1 MRQNPALDVGTA
13 FDEVST
19 QRVGGLVV
27 IPEMLREF
35 GVDPGAIAARA
46 GLDPAL
52 LESPEKTIPYDAMG
66 RLFGECAA
74 ATRWQNFGL
83 LAGQRANLGHLGVL
97 GQLMKH
103 SRTLGTALR
112 AFSEFQHLHSRG
124 GVTFLLEKEQPLAT
138 LYYAIYE
145 KNVEHIDQIYDG
157 IMAMACNVV
166 RDLCGT
172 AWGPSEVVFAHARP
186 VEVGPYRR
194 FFRAPCRFNS
204 DQTALRFGTSL
215 LEHRISSADP
225 EVLLT
230 LTHQIQARDRF
241 ELVPR
246 LRRVLRALLV
256 AGTSARDDVVP
267 ILLMHRRTLNRRL
280 KAQGTTFQQVLDEIR
295 FAAACQLLDA
305 TNISITEIG
314 ASLGYSET
322 SAFTRAFRRWSGMSP
337 IQRRRSK
344 QI

>member
-1 MRQNPALDVGTA
+1 
-13 FDEVST
+13 
-19 QRVGGLVV
+19 
-27 IPEMLREF
+27 MLREF

-46 GLDPAL
+46 GLDPAAQAPG
-52 LESPEKTIPYDAMG
+52 EDNSVRCYGPTIISGSARRRHDG
-66 RLFGECAA
+66 RISGYWLVSEPI
-74 ATRWQNFGL
+74 
-83 LAGQRANLGHLGVL
+83 LGIWKLVL

-172 AWGPSEVVFAHARP
+172 AWGPSEVVFLRTRGRP
-186 VEVGPYRR
+186 SSWTLP
-194 FFRAPCRFNS
+194 
-204 DQTALRFGTSL
+204 SL
-215 LEHRISSADP
+215 LSRSVPFQFGPNGAAVWRGFAGASDLQRRSRSAFDLDSS
-225 EVLLT
+225 
-230 LTHQIQARDRF
+230 QIQARDQF

-256 AGTSARDDVVP
+256 AGTSARDDVVV
-267 ILLMHRRTLNRRL
+267 LLMHRRT
-280 KAQGTTFQQVLDEIR
+280 
-295 FAAACQLLDA
+295 
-305 TNISITEIG
+305 
-314 ASLGYSET
+314 
-322 SAFTRAFRRWSGMSP
+322 
-337 IQRRRSK
+337 
-344 QI
+344 